1 VYIGYADTTI
11 APAYGFYRSRFYNAD
26 EVAYPAESDAE
37 FAGEAADSDLLF
49 GRIPALLIRT
59 DIVDDETALEF
70 AKWFFLRRAVRAR
83 TLRVA
88 GARVDDAKMLLH
100 HLYRWRVQLPPHADH
115 PAYGEAAPGRFWMVE
130 RMVLN
135 HDGSWEAELGEY
147 DAPASELIRKLLL
160 SQL

>member
-1 VYIGYADTTI
+1 MVCVVVWCYQPAKWCGRRTGHLALEQLPTARRVVRCVYVGYADTTI

-83 TLRVA
+83 TLRV
-88 GARVDDAKMLLH
+88 
-100 HLYRWRVQLPPHADH
+100 
-115 PAYGEAAPGRFWMVE
+115 
-130 RMVLN
+130 
-135 HDGSWEAELGEY
+135 SWGT
-147 DAPASELIRKLLL
+147 SG
-160 SQL
+160 